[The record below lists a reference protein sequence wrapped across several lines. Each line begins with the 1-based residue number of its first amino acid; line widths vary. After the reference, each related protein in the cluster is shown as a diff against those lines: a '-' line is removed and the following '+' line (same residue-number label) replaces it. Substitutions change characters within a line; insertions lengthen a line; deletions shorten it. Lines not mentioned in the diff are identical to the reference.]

1 MERFLGLL
9 IEHYG
14 GAFPVWLAPV
24 QTVVLPITDSQK
36 DYAAQVRDRLQ
47 SAGVRVEL
55 DGRDEKVG
63 AKIAEAEHRKV
74 PYMLVVGKREVEG
87 GTVSVRE
94 RGMKDRGV
102 MSVDAVIDLV
112 QTR

>member
-1 MERFLGLL
+1 
-9 IEHYG
+9 
-14 GAFPVWLAPV
+14 
-24 QTVVLPITDSQK
+24 
-36 DYAAQVRDRLQ
+36 
-47 SAGVRVEL
+47 
-55 DGRDEKVG
+55 
-63 AKIAEAEHRKV
+63 
-74 PYMLVVGKREVEG
+74 MLVVGKREVEG